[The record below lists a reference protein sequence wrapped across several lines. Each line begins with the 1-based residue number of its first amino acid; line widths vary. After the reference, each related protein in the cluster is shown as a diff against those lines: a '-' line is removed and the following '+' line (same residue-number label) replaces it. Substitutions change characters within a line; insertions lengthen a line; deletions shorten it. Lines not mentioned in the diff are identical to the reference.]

1 MPGTRPGM
9 TEIVATILA
18 HSSSEI
24 VSEQHATNAITALAA
39 CDISY
44 ECCPLSNAKV
54 RHQRLARANRSRSS
68 LDIDLA
74 A

>member
-39 CDISY
+39 CDIS
-44 ECCPLSNAKV
+44 LNAV
-54 RHQRLARANRSRSS
+54 LYQTRRSGIN
-68 LDIDLA
+68 D
-74 A
+74 